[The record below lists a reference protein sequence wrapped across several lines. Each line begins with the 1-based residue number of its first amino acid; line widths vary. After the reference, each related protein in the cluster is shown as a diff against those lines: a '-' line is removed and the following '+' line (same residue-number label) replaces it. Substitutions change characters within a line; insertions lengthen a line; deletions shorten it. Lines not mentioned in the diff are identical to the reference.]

1 MANTIGSGILKG
13 GALSRE
19 DCLAILDTPD
29 KELDKLLEAAFVLRK
44 KHKGLTVGIQIL
56 SNAKSGNCTEDCAYC
71 AQSRIADSGIE
82 TYPLI
87 SYEKLSV
94 TGKLAKNRGLS
105 RHCIGLSGI
114 RFSDKAIDA
123 FSEHVRKLKA
133 ETNTAICC
141 SIGFLTEVQ
150 AQKLKAAG
158 VDRINHN
165 LNTSRAFYPN
175 ICATHTFEERV
186 ANIKML
192 QYMGFE
198 ICSGGIIGLGES
210 KSDVVDM
217 LLELQSINPESVPI
231 NFLLPLK
238 GTGLE
243 KADTAHLTTAYCLKV
258 LCLARFMLASA
269 SIRCAAGREVYF
281 KGNERDLFK
290 VVDSIFTSGY
300 LTADGQTID
309 DTITLVKESG
319 FEYCIE

>member
-1 MANTIGSGILKG
+1 MRDAIGSGILNG
-13 GALSRE
+13 NALRRE
-19 DCLAILDTPD
+19 DCLAVLDAPD
-29 KELDKLLEAAFVLRK
+29 EELDKLLEAAFVLRK

-71 AQSRIADSGIE
+71 AQSRSADSGIE
-82 TYPLI
+82 TYSLI
-87 SYEKLSV
+87 SYKKLSA
-94 TGKLAKNRGLS
+94 TGKLVKERGLS

-114 RFSDKAIDA
+114 RFSDKAIDG
-123 FSEHVRKLKA
+123 FSEYVRNLKA
-133 ETNTAICC
+133 ETHTSICC

-150 AQKLKAAG
+150 ARKLKAAG
-158 VDRINHN
+158 LDRINHN
-165 LNTSRAFYPN
+165 LNTSRSFYPN
-175 ICATHTFEERV
+175 ICTTHTFEERV

-192 QYMGFE
+192 QAVGFE

-217 LLELQSINPESVPI
+217 LLELQSIHPESVPI

-238 GTGLE
+238 GTRLAN
-243 KADTAHLTTAYCLKV
+243 ADTAHLTTAYCLKV

-281 KGNERDLFK
+281 KGNERNLFK
-290 VVDSIFTSGY
+290 VADSIFASGY

-309 DTITLVKESG
+309 DTIRLVKECG